1 MVSQVAISK
10 THGGAAAPYSP
21 SPRDRHIDWRWHRL
35 RVAKVEVAAPWRYD
49 MAMTLWAMQ
58 YDDGTVGDA
67 IWQYGDTA
75 MWQFG
80 DTAIWQYGDTA
91 LWHSEAAKMV
101 IRLQAGTPLHSLMPR
116 ETDDSGSMM
125 VLSLFAL

>member
-1 MVSQVAISK
+1 
-10 THGGAAAPYSP
+10 
-21 SPRDRHIDWRWHRL
+21 
-35 RVAKVEVAAPWRYD
+35 

>member
-1 MVSQVAISK
+1 
-10 THGGAAAPYSP
+10 
-21 SPRDRHIDWRWHRL
+21 
-35 RVAKVEVAAPWRYD
+35 

-75 MWQFG
+75 
-80 DTAIWQYGDTA
+80 ISQYGDTA